1 MQVKG
6 KLYKIDSEQVISDK
20 FKKREFVVETMDD
33 YPQLLSIQLTQD
45 RTGLIDIFNVGDEV
59 TVSINLRGRKWT
71 NKEGVDKFF
80 NTIEAWRIEGATEQ
94 VSGQATEQVSGQ
106 AEEAGDLPF

>member
-20 FKKREFVVETMDD
+20 FKKREFVVETMDE

-94 VSGQATEQVSGQ
+94 ASGQAIGQATEQ
-106 AEEAGDLPF
+106 AGDLPF

>member
-6 KLYKIDSEQVISDK
+6 TIYKIDSEQVISDK
-20 FKKREFVVETMDD
+20 FKKREFVVETMDE
-33 YPQLLSIQLTQD
+33 YPQLISIQLTQD
-45 RTGLIDIFNVGDEV
+45 RTGLIDIFNTGDEV

-80 NTIEAWRIEGATEQ
+80 NTVEAWRIEGQSSGNTSGANATQ
-94 VSGQATEQVSGQ
+94 TEEDFS
-106 AEEAGDLPF
+106 ESLPF

>member
-33 YPQLLSIQLTQD
+33 YPQLISIQLTQD
-45 RTGLIDIFNVGDEV
+45 RTSLIDIFNVGDEV
-59 TVSINLRGRKWT
+59 TVSINLRSRKWT
-71 NKEGVDKFF
+71 NKEGIDKFF
-80 NTIEAWRIEGATEQ
+80 NTVEAWRIEGATEQ
-94 VSGQATEQVSGQ
+94 ASGQAI
-106 AEEAGDLPF
+106 

>member
-106 AEEAGDLPF
+106 AEEVGDLPF

>member
-6 KLYKIDSEQVISDK
+6 TIYKIDSEQVISDK

-33 YPQLLSIQLTQD
+33 YPQLISIQLTQD

>member
-6 KLYKIDSEQVISDK
+6 KLYKIDSEQVIYDK
-20 FKKREFVVETMDD
+20 FKKREFVVETMDE

-94 VSGQATEQVSGQ
+94 ASGQAIGQ
-106 AEEAGDLPF
+106 AEEENPLPF

>member
-6 KLYKIDSEQVISDK
+6 TIYKIDSEQVISDK
-20 FKKREFVVETMDD
+20 FKKREFVVETMDE
-33 YPQLLSIQLTQD
+33 YPQLISIQLTQD
-45 RTGLIDIFNVGDEV
+45 RTTLIDIFNVGDEV

-80 NTIEAWRIEGATEQ
+80 NTVEAWRIEG
-94 VSGQATEQVSGQ
+94 GQKAPETST
-106 AEEAGDLPF
+106 EEAGSLPF

>member
-20 FKKREFVVETMDD
+20 FKKREFVVETMDE
-33 YPQLLSIQLTQD
+33 YPQLISIQLTQD
-45 RTGLIDIFNVGDEV
+45 RTTLIEIFNVGDEV

>member
-33 YPQLLSIQLTQD
+33 YPQLISIQLTQD

>member
-106 AEEAGDLPF
+106 AEEENSLPF

>member
-20 FKKREFVVETMDD
+20 FKKREFVVETMDE
-33 YPQLLSIQLTQD
+33 YPQLISIQLTQD
-45 RTGLIDIFNVGDEV
+45 RTTLIEIFNVGDEV

-94 VSGQATEQVSGQ
+94 VSGQA
-106 AEEAGDLPF
+106 EEAGDLPF